1 MGLMDKF
8 SKDVQKSFIRYV
20 TRGDHKKV
28 SSILAKGFDPNFH
41 CQKTGETPLTIA
53 VTRNKPQ
60 AMITALVA
68 GGAHRDY
75 FSKFGLTP
83 LHKAAAVGNYEAVKT
98 LLDFGQSPN
107 TIDKAGLTPLYYNI
121 LNDQDTKIC
130 HSLLYEHS
138 QLGICDAEGLQEI
151 HQAARLN
158 RVEQINLLIMYGA
171 DVNSRCVPPNG
182 TIACLP
188 PNKFCPMATT
198 NDTPLHVAAAA
209 GQRNAVMR
217 LLSWGADP
225 TLINVSN
232 QTAIQV
238 AQSCDHMELADAI
251 RFFRGDVHHSLYG
264 GPFLPTPTYNPK
276 RRMRKAPQSSYISEP
291 TMLVPIATR
300 PKESGPRTAYSS
312 LPTPVEE
319 SNISRPSRI
328 NGHSTNMSS
337 TMQRAMSM
345 YNLAENGQKTGAQ
358 FPFQQNSTSI
368 SPTAV
373 CGSFFMASQIYYDSR
388 VMDSTASVS
397 ATLSRRPK
405 LAARKTDELS
415 GLNSIVSHKPRE
427 LQKPYVLKQ
436 PEFTTLVAEGPRHFS
451 RLDRPE
457 LLTSFVSPGAP
468 CGIRESNWGREF
480 QREGSQTDSGISN
493 SSSAE
498 KTVQL
503 NALRSSPQGKPLNGR
518 SPPVAYDFRMHR
530 AVQPISTSASRSQSV
545 SQPQGMKPSVSCFD
559 YREWHLKA
567 GRPSV
572 PLPTFGQ
579 LTTPPLV
586 PRTVVLWRSSSEKE
600 DENGARSS
608 FGLSLRTAKDPEM
621 IATFQPTASRP
632 SLQTA
637 TRIVPNMPAHK
648 AGIREGDFI
657 LKINGI
663 DISRAS
669 HDEVIQCLS
678 GAVLDS
684 VCLTIVSPVIQHPS
698 APKPPPLQP
707 QVSADRITPA
717 AVMNKSDPI
726 SDQSASTS
734 TSSATYYSIPVDDH
748 SKGYQVPPQSTKSGR
763 PALSTESSELSS
775 ARSSDRTNCSSI
787 QDEGVWSQSTGT
799 SSNNISARSS
809 LVTRPQTL
817 NINTEPADAPPAVR
831 QYSGSKLDVQINALP
846 QPPRVVGLTRSR
858 TTSGLDEVNSTA
870 AESTS
875 LAQSL
880 YFARHPR
887 FRRIGSHDSQSSTSS
902 VGVPASAPQTKK
914 IPVRS
919 RSGVHTEPRGLK
931 NMNFPQKPEKPCNG
945 SPGGAKITVIR
956 ADREASRQRIPS
968 AETINSNNIRRYP
981 ALQQRS
987 PPSNEQ
993 TNPELVLLP
1002 PPAQFR

>member
-1 MGLMDKF
+1 MKKFTLSYNTDSDSTKSAHSSQTVNEVGSEKDPQRTIILKIFLTHLSRMTTIKVTGDAVIWDVKNKLLKAFDKQIPDSLNMGFYLPSGGGKLGKFLEEERLLSEYSGDKEELELEVKF
-8 SKDVQKSFIRYV
+8 ANLLGRNVIILTIKDVQKSFIRYV

-388 VMDSTASVS
+388 VMDSTAGVS

-405 LAARKTDELS
+405 LAARKT
-415 GLNSIVSHKPRE
+415 
-427 LQKPYVLKQ
+427 
-436 PEFTTLVAEGPRHFS
+436 
-451 RLDRPE
+451 
-457 LLTSFVSPGAP
+457 
-468 CGIRESNWGREF
+468 
-480 QREGSQTDSGISN
+480 
-493 SSSAE
+493 
-498 KTVQL
+498 
-503 NALRSSPQGKPLNGR
+503 
-518 SPPVAYDFRMHR
+518 
-530 AVQPISTSASRSQSV
+530 
-545 SQPQGMKPSVSCFD
+545 
-559 YREWHLKA
+559 
-567 GRPSV
+567 
-572 PLPTFGQ
+572 
-579 LTTPPLV
+579 
-586 PRTVVLWRSSSEKE
+586 
-600 DENGARSS
+600 
-608 FGLSLRTAKDPEM
+608 DPEM

-657 LKINGI
+657 LK
-663 DISRAS
+663 
-669 HDEVIQCLS
+669 
-678 GAVLDS
+678 
-684 VCLTIVSPVIQHPS
+684 
-698 APKPPPLQP
+698 
-707 QVSADRITPA
+707 
-717 AVMNKSDPI
+717 
-726 SDQSASTS
+726 
-734 TSSATYYSIPVDDH
+734 
-748 SKGYQVPPQSTKSGR
+748 
-763 PALSTESSELSS
+763 
-775 ARSSDRTNCSSI
+775 
-787 QDEGVWSQSTGT
+787 
-799 SSNNISARSS
+799 
-809 LVTRPQTL
+809 
-817 NINTEPADAPPAVR
+817 
-831 QYSGSKLDVQINALP
+831 
-846 QPPRVVGLTRSR
+846 
-858 TTSGLDEVNSTA
+858 
-870 AESTS
+870 
-875 LAQSL
+875 
-880 YFARHPR
+880 
-887 FRRIGSHDSQSSTSS
+887 
-902 VGVPASAPQTKK
+902 
-914 IPVRS
+914 
-919 RSGVHTEPRGLK
+919 
-931 NMNFPQKPEKPCNG
+931 
-945 SPGGAKITVIR
+945 
-956 ADREASRQRIPS
+956 
-968 AETINSNNIRRYP
+968 
-981 ALQQRS
+981 
-987 PPSNEQ
+987 
-993 TNPELVLLP
+993 
-1002 PPAQFR
+1002 